1 MPPRKNLLAP
11 RYWGAHLLALVL
23 TLGAAGFGVWQY
35 QAWSERRASEAAD
48 LTRIEPVPLAEVMG
62 PDDGFPGQYVGHPV
76 IVDGTWMPQGTM
88 FVSGRKM
95 DGVEGYWVTTPLQVA
110 DGSALMVVRGWTP
123 EIAAAPAPPT
133 GPAEMVVWLQPGEG
147 TGDVDTDVTDNLLP
161 QLRIADVIRHV
172 DSDLYSAYGVVADKA
187 AEGAWPV
194 GDDAV
199 NSGTDGLKQA
209 TLEQL
214 PKSAGT
220 TALKNLLYAIEWF
233 IFGGFVVFV
242 WGRWVRDQFEDDD
255 DLDDD
260 EPDEKPASAED
271 GESAVDQADETAVT
285 STEPDEA
292 PVSDGSVRSQP

>member
-23 TLGAAGFGVWQY
+23 TLGACGFGVWQY

-48 LTRIEPVPLAEVMG
+48 LTRIEPVPLADVMG
-62 PDDGFPGQYVGHPV
+62 PDDGFPGKYVGHPV
-76 IVDGTWMPQGTM
+76 IVDGTWMPQSTM
-88 FVSGRKM
+88 YVSGRKM
-95 DGVEGYWVTTPLQVA
+95 DGVDGYWVATPLEVG
-110 DGSALMVVRGWTP
+110 DGTALMVVRGWTP
-123 EIAAAPAPPT
+123 EIDAAPAPPT
-133 GPAEMVVWLQPGEG
+133 GAAEMVVWLQPGEG
-147 TGDVDTDVTDNLLP
+147 TGDVDVDVTDNLLP

-172 DSDLYSAYGVVADKA
+172 EGDLYSAYGVVADKA
-187 AEGAWPV
+187 AEGDWPV

-199 NSGTDGLKQA
+199 NAGTEGLKQA

-242 WGRWVRDQFEDDD
+242 WGRWLRDQLDEDDD
-255 DLDDD
+255 DLDD
-260 EPDEKPASAED
+260 EPTDDAEGGETGVTSAEP
-271 GESAVDQADETAVT
+271 ADKA
-285 STEPDEA
+285 
-292 PVSDGSVRSQP
+292 VSDGSVRSQP